1 MDSRH
6 IDSLRYKDEADKCLG
21 AAGMAIAVV
30 AMDGA
35 AAIASMDIDAAP
47 DEMIE
52 FMPEFYFEG
61 NPRLMASASWR
72 KLLHNFNLTAGL
84 LIGNV
89 LCRRMVGGLQ
99 MPTDA
104 ERQYLRDIVVQE
116 GTETCEL
123 EEDEVENLFSNSYNS
138 MQRLFMR
145 RSIHSMANEFA
156 SIIRQQRRL
165 SRLEL
170 MQNLQAL
177 QMI

>member
-1 MDSRH
+1 MDKKH
-6 IDSLRYKDEADKCLG
+6 IESLRYKDEADKCLG

-30 AMDGA
+30 ALDGS

-72 KLLHNFNLTAGL
+72 RLLNNFNLTAGL

-89 LCRRMVGGLQ
+89 LCRRMVGNLE
-99 MPTDA
+99 MPSEA
-104 ERQYLRDIVVQE
+104 ERQYLRDIVVDE
-116 GTETCEL
+116 GTETCAL
-123 EEDEVENLFSNSYNS
+123 EEDEADNLFSNNYDRMS
-138 MQRLFMR
+138 RLFMR

-156 SIIRQQRRL
+156 AIIRNQRRL
-165 SRLEL
+165 SRMEVL
-170 MQNLQAL
+170 QNLQAM
-177 QMI
+177 QML

>member
-6 IDSLRYKDEADKCLG
+6 IDSLKYKDEADKCLG

-30 AMDGA
+30 ALDGS

-72 KLLHNFNLTAGL
+72 RLLHNFSLTTGL

-99 MPTDA
+99 MPSDA

-123 EEDEVENLFSNSYNS
+123 EEDEADNLFANNYDRMS
-138 MQRLFMR
+138 RLFMR
-145 RSIHSMANEFA
+145 RSIHSMAHEFA
-156 SIIRQQRRL
+156 SIIRDKRRL

-170 MQNLQAL
+170 LQNLQSL
-177 QMI
+177 QML